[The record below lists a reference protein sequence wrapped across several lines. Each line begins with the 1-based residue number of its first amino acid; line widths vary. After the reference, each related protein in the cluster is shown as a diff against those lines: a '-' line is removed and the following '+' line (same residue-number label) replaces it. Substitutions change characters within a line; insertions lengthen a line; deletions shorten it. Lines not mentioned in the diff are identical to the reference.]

1 MSNENEMNEQAS
13 NQLPSI
19 LPNSASVVSL
29 EDTVKNAEKYV
40 AAMAKIRLLAIQLTN
55 AMDWSDQGG
64 KPYLEKSG
72 CDKIASGFGVKFN
85 NPEFAKETIVDDK
98 GEYVQYTC
106 SGEGRWNNVEASE
119 IGVCSTRDDFF
130 GTKKVNGEREFKPLS
145 EVDLTDIKKKAF
157 TNFANR
163 LIKKIL
169 GLSYTWEELK
179 ELSKG
184 AVTLETVKK
193 VAFGAGSKGGNTDS
207 PETKKSR
214 DEIRTILLKLCDGEE
229 SSAKAKLLELTTYT
243 KDGVTYKGKDNVA
256 LLSEKQIPY
265 VLRDVKKLVDAAN
278 KALDAAAAGEG
289 KKA

>member
-1 MSNENEMNEQAS
+1 MSNENETTEQP

-19 LPNSASVVSL
+19 IPNTSSIVSL
-29 EDTVKNAEKYV
+29 EETVKNAEKYV
-40 AAMAKIRLLAIQLTN
+40 AVMAKIRLLAIQLTN

-72 CDKIASGFGVKFN
+72 CDKIASGFGMKYDSPTF
-85 NPEFAKETIVDDK
+85 EKEVILDDK

-106 SGEGRWNNVEASE
+106 SGEGRWNNVEGSE
-119 IGVCSTRDDFF
+119 IGVCSSRDDFF
-130 GTKKVNGEREFKPLS
+130 GTKKANGEKAFKPMS

-157 TNFANR
+157 TNWANR

-179 ELSKG
+179 ELSGGKI
-184 AVTLETVKK
+184 AQDKIKK
-193 VAFGAGSKGGNTDS
+193 VEFGQGSKGGNTDS
-207 PETKKSR
+207 PETKKNR

-229 SSAKAKLLELTTYT
+229 AAAKAKLVELTTYT
-243 KDGVTYKGKDNVA
+243 KDGTTYKGKDNVS
-256 LLSEKQIPY
+256 LLSEKQVPY
-265 VLRDVKKLVDAAN
+265 VLRDVKKLIEAAN